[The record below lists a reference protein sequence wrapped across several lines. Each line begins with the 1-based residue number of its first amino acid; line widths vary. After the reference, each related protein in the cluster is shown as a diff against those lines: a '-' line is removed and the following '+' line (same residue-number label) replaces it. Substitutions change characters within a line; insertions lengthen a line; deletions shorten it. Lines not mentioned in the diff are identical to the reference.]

1 MNQLRE
7 RIAALCA
14 DIYNQDV
21 PVTLSRPDSQFGD
34 FACNV
39 ALQLAKPLAKNP
51 RDIAQEL
58 ADALANEEILESV
71 SVAGPGFINMFLT
84 DRALLTQ
91 AGRGYQGNADETMV
105 IETNN
110 PNPFKAMH
118 VGHAYN
124 AITADTLANL
134 LTLAGNTVHR
144 VSYHGDVGLH
154 VGKSMWSIL
163 QWLDGDKSKLD
174 AIEKKDRN
182 AFMSQHYAAG
192 STAYK
197 DDESAKIEID
207 EFAKQ
212 SFTLEDDLYRSV
224 YQTCIDWSFSE
235 IDTIIHRIGNS
246 PVEKRY
252 LESQAN
258 SLGVETVK
266 SHTGQVF
273 RESDGAIVFDGE
285 QYGSFTNVFIASNGE
300 GLYAARDLGLMQ
312 LKHQDYQASKSYIVT
327 GGEQRDYFKGV
338 IAAAEQCIP
347 ELKGVTVNI
356 PTGLV
361 KLSTGKMSSRTGD
374 VLDIHWLFE
383 AIEQAVAK
391 QGSTADHIL
400 LGAIRYEFLKV
411 KIGGD
416 VIFDVS
422 ESVSVKGNTGP
433 YLQYAH
439 ARARSI
445 LRKSEIQPMNPTELE
460 PDERSLVRKLG
471 EFPEVVE
478 LAVTEMLPHHVCT
491 YLFDLAQEFNRFYEA
506 NKVIGHTREA
516 ERLHLVDHY
525 SQTLRRGLD
534 LLNIT
539 APEQM

>member
-1 MNQLRE
+1 
-7 RIAALCA
+7 
-14 DIYNQDV
+14 
-21 PVTLSRPDSQFGD
+21 
-34 FACNV
+34 
-39 ALQLAKPLAKNP
+39 
-51 RDIAQEL
+51 
-58 ADALANEEILESV
+58 
-71 SVAGPGFINMFLT
+71 
-84 DRALLTQ
+84 
-91 AGRGYQGNADETMV
+91 
-105 IETNN
+105 
-110 PNPFKAMH
+110 
-118 VGHAYN
+118 
-124 AITADTLANL
+124 
-134 LTLAGNTVHR
+134 
-144 VSYHGDVGLH
+144 
-154 VGKSMWSIL
+154 
-163 QWLDGDKSKLD
+163 
-174 AIEKKDRN
+174 
-182 AFMSQHYAAG
+182 
-192 STAYK
+192 
-197 DDESAKIEID
+197 
-207 EFAKQ
+207 
-212 SFTLEDDLYRSV
+212 
-224 YQTCIDWSFSE
+224 
-235 IDTIIHRIGNS
+235 
-246 PVEKRY
+246 
-252 LESQAN
+252 
-258 SLGVETVK
+258 
-266 SHTGQVF
+266 
-273 RESDGAIVFDGE
+273 
-285 QYGSFTNVFIASNGE
+285 
-300 GLYAARDLGLMQ
+300 
-312 LKHQDYQASKSYIVT
+312 
-327 GGEQRDYFKGV
+327 
-338 IAAAEQCIP
+338 
-347 ELKGVTVNI
+347 
-356 PTGLV
+356 
-361 KLSTGKMSSRTGD
+361 MSSRTGD